1 MVNNENYTL
10 FHYLIFQNYTQFVWS
25 MVRAKRVNVKSL
37 WRRQAT
43 SASAIR
49 VITAAAASTLI
60 LASYRPALTAAPAF
74 QPVSLHPNSVEKLIM
89 SLPVVDSSA
98 ASAMKAGQEMIAQ
111 YRINVP
117 AVPALIMAPAQSKF
131 ISLLKLFLFTV
142 QTMKKSFYFN
152 FLVRLV

>member
-1 MVNNENYTL
+1 
-10 FHYLIFQNYTQFVWS
+10 
-25 MVRAKRVNVKSL
+25 MVRARRVNAKSH
-37 WRRQAT
+37 WRHQAT

-60 LASYRPALTAAPAF
+60 LAYCRPALIAAPAF
-74 QPVSLHPNSVEKLIM
+74 QLVSLHPNSVEKLIM
-89 SLPVVDSSA
+89 SLPVADSSG

-111 YRINVP
+111 CRTIVL

-142 QTMKKSFYFN
+142 QTIKKKIT
-152 FLVRLV
+152 